1 MMSLFRKLIIA
12 SLLIGVLGITASL
25 VPVGVTVEEN
35 IGLDLLFKLRG
46 LKTPPKKVI
55 IVSLDKATVDAL
67 KLPNDPQKWSRS
79 LYANLTENLVQKGA
93 AVIAFDMMFNEPG
106 SFEQDNMFAKAIRKA
121 GNVVLC
127 QSLQNETLPL
137 TNKNGKVM
145 GKLNIQRLIK
155 PIPSLERSAIAL
167 APFPLPKIPIKV
179 SQYWT
184 FKKGAGDTPTLPVT
198 VFQFFVFDVYDEFIQ
213 LLEKVSPTQAEKLFR
228 DKNTIIKNRWIE
240 ETMVVLRNLF
250 HENPL
255 LGKKMLEEIQSSRIL
270 SSGVKKKRILK
281 SLINMYQGPES
292 RYLNFYGPPGT
303 IKHISYYQLM
313 KLDQGSVSKQMKIDL
328 KGNAVFVG
336 LSDNLRLAQKDG
348 FYTVFSQP
356 NGLDI
361 SGVEIAASAF
371 ANLLENDSIQPLVF
385 PMHHLVIFLWAIM
398 LSLLC
403 FSLSPILAAMSV
415 ISLSVLYLTI
425 AVAQFKNASI
435 WYPVV
440 VPLFFQAPIAYF
452 GIMFWKFFETSKD
465 RRNIRTALECY
476 LPETEVVRLSKNI
489 GDIKKNIQTVYG
501 ICLFTDAEEYTSK
514 SEDLEPEE
522 LARLMNKY
530 FGAIFD
536 PVRRYGGFISDI
548 KGDSV
553 LSVWATEKPDTDAKR
568 KACLAALDILKL
580 VDMLKHSPDT
590 LYLPTRIGLHSGFI
604 SLGNI
609 GAMNRYEYRPLG
621 DIVNT
626 SARIENL
633 NKYLGTQILVSE
645 DVLYRIDDLITRKL
659 GKFRFVGKSK
669 AITVYELIS
678 RLEESD
684 ARQKNLCTVFNE
696 GLDAYDKKSWEDA
709 IKAFYEV
716 IQTYKE
722 DGPSKFY
729 LHLCEKYRMNPPDE
743 IWDGVVE
750 LKAK

>member
-1 MMSLFRKLIIA
+1 MPLFRKIIIA
-12 SLLIGVLGITASL
+12 SLLIGVLGITGSL
-25 VPVGVTVEEN
+25 IPNGVNLEEN

-46 LKTPPKKVI
+46 LKTPPTKVI
-55 IVSLDKATVDAL
+55 IVSLDKASIDIL
-67 KLPNDPQKWSRS
+67 KLPEDPEKWSRS
-79 LYANLTENLVQKGA
+79 LHANLTENIVQKDA
-93 AVIAFDMMFNEPG
+93 SVVVFDMMFNEAG
-106 SFEQDNMFAKAIRKA
+106 SLEQDNLFAKAIRKA

-127 QSLQNETLPL
+127 QCLHNEVLPL
-137 TNKNGKVM
+137 TNKNGKDI
-145 GKLNIQRLIK
+145 GELNIQRLIK
-155 PIPSLERSAIAL
+155 PIPSLEQSALAL

-184 FKKGAGDTPTLPVT
+184 FKTDAGDTPTLPVT
-198 VFQFFVFDVYDEFIQ
+198 VFQIFVFDVYDEFIQ
-213 LLEKVSPTQAEKLFR
+213 LLEKVSPYQTEKLLR
-228 DKNTIIKNRWIE
+228 DKNTIIENRWIE
-240 ETMVVLRNLF
+240 ETMLILRNLF
-250 HENPL
+250 KENPL
-255 LGKKMLEEIQSSRIL
+255 LGKKMLQEIQSSKIL
-270 SSGVKKKRILK
+270 ASDVKKKRILK
-281 SLINMYQGPES
+281 SLVNIYQGPAS

-303 IKHISYYQLM
+303 IKNISYFQLM
-313 KLDQGSVSKQMKIDL
+313 KLDQGSASKRMKFDL
-328 KGNAVFVG
+328 KGKAVFVG
-336 LSDNLRLAQKDG
+336 LSENIRLAQKDG

-361 SGVEIAASAF
+361 SGVEIAATAF
-371 ANLLENDSIQPLVF
+371 ANLLEDNSIQPLVF
-385 PMHHLVIFLWAIM
+385 PMHHLAIFLWAIL

-403 FSLSPILAAMSV
+403 FLLSPILATMGV
-415 ISLSVLYLTI
+415 ISLSILYLTI
-425 AVAQFKNASI
+425 AVAQFKSNSI

-452 GIMFWKFFETSKD
+452 GIMLWKFFETSSE
-465 RRNIRTALECY
+465 RQNIRTALEYY
-476 LPETEVVRLSKNI
+476 LPEREVVRLSKNA

-514 SEDLEPEE
+514 SENIEPEE

-553 LSVWATEKPDTDAKR
+553 LSVWATAKPDKASRR
-568 KACLAALDILKL
+568 KACHAALDILKL
-580 VDMLKHSPDT
+580 VEMFKHSPDT

-604 SLGNI
+604 SIGSI
-609 GAMNRYEYRPLG
+609 GAINRYEYRPLG

-645 DVLYRIDDLITRKL
+645 DVLHRIDDLITRKL
-659 GKFRFVGKSK
+659 GKFLFAGKSK

-684 ARQKNLCTVFNE
+684 ARQKNLCTIFNE
-696 GLDAYDKKSWEDA
+696 GLDAYDKQSWDDA

-716 IQTYKE
+716 TKTYKE

-743 IWDGVVE
+743 MWDGVVD
-750 LKAK
+750 LRTK